1 MKFIAQAHIFA
12 LKKDVK
18 SRRHSASDLVF
29 LLFLLVFFPIT
40 VNADAIKTQID
51 ANKIKA
57 AIVKLEK
64 LTEMK
69 MRETGIPAVA
79 IGIVYQDKV
88 VYLKGFGVREAG
100 KSDAVNT
107 DTVFQLASVSK
118 PLGSTVIAGLVS
130 EKKLTWDDL
139 VTRYEPTFA
148 LNDAYVTSHLTI
160 RDLYSHRSGLPDHAG
175 DLLEDMGYDRA
186 QVLQRLRYILL
197 ENRFRAD
204 YAYTN
209 FGITAGAVAAAS
221 AVGKSWE
228 DASEALYKRLGMT
241 HTSSRYDDFIKNP
254 NHAAGHVLIN
264 GKWLFKQQ
272 RQPDAQSPAG
282 GASSS
287 VRDMTQ
293 WLRLHLAQGKIDGKE
308 IISSEALNETYVPQ
322 IVSRTPE
329 NPMLQRAG
337 FYGLGWGVNYGESGQ
352 VRLSHSGGF
361 TMGAAT
367 TVVLLPADQLGIV
380 ILTNGSPFGLP
391 EALAETFINLATYG
405 KVQCAVYD
413 QKEPCDLFKLFQEIF
428 IHNDKKERSPTNYTK
443 PPAQV
448 SPAHTL
454 EVYTGSYTNEFFG
467 AIEIV
472 NQKGQLEI
480 VQGPAK
486 HKFTLKHYDGDL
498 FFYETEGE
506 NKVGLSGVRFS
517 MDTNGKATNVWV
529 ENLDAYKMGNFA
541 R

>member
-1 MKFIAQAHIFA
+1 MRFIVQPRSFT
-12 LKKDVK
+12 LKKNVI
-18 SRRHSASDLVF
+18 SSLARLLCCLV
-29 LLFLLVFFPIT
+29 LFPIT

-51 ANKIKA
+51 AGKIKA
-57 AIVKLEK
+57 AIVKLDK
-64 LTEMK
+64 LTQMK

-79 IGIVYQDKV
+79 IGIVYQDNV

-100 KSDAVNT
+100 KPDKVDT

-130 EKKLTWDDL
+130 DKKLAWDDL
-139 VTRYEPTFA
+139 VTRYEPEFA

-160 RDLYSHRSGLPDHAG
+160 RDLYSHRSGLPNQAG

-186 QVLQRLRYILL
+186 QILQRLRYIPL

-204 YAYTN
+204 YAYAN
-209 FGITAGAVAAAS
+209 FGITAGAVAAAN

-228 DASEALYKRLGMT
+228 EVSEALYKRLGMT
-241 HTSSRYDDFIKNP
+241 HTSSRYDAFINNP

-264 GKWLFKQQ
+264 GKWVFKQQ

-293 WLRLHLAQGKIDGKE
+293 WLRLHLTQGKIDGIP
-308 IISSEALNETYVPQ
+308 IISAEALNETYTPQ

-337 FYGLGWGVNYGESGQ
+337 FYGLGWAVSYDESGR
-352 VRLSHSGGF
+352 VKLNHSGAF

-367 TVVLLPADQLGIV
+367 TVTLLPAEKLGIV
-380 ILTNGSPFGLP
+380 ILTNSAPIGMP
-391 EALAETFINLATYG
+391 EALAESFINLATYG
-405 KVQCAVYD
+405 KVPCAIYD
-413 QKEPCDLFKLFQEIF
+413 QKEPCDLFNLFHEMMERMV
-428 IHNDKKERSPTNYTK
+428 NGGRSPTNYSK
-443 PPAQV
+443 PPAHV
-448 SPAHTL
+448 ASAHAL
-454 EVYTGSYTNEFFG
+454 DVYAGIYANDFVGS
-467 AIEIV
+467 IKII
-472 NQKGQLEI
+472 NQNGQLEMT
-480 VQGPAK
+480 QGSAK

-498 FFYETEGE
+498 FFYATEAE
-506 NKVGLSGVRFS
+506 NNVDLSGVRFS
-517 MDTNGKATNVWV
+517 FDANGKATNVWI
-529 ENLDAYKMGNFA
+529 ENLDAYKMGSFV
-541 R
+541 RQ